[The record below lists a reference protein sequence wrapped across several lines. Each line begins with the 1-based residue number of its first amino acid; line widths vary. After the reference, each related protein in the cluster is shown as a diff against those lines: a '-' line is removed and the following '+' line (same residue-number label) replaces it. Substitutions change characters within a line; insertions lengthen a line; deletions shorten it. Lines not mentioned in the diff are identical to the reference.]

1 MLAACGVK
9 QVSKR
14 QAREKVPRG
23 CYCRLFACFECWR
36 RRRPLRRRRRG
47 AAHRA
52 ESFLVCLQPSASTAA
67 AAVEAATARLRRE
80 ANSKRAQRSVR
91 TTSRLHVTLLFS
103 YSCFDPLYA
112 LLLPMSIQFELRLP
126 VSHSD
131 CCYCCRPDLLFT
143 ELLRGRGLS
152 LLSYYLTPFHVL
164 LNDSAGPNSNTRPH

>member
-1 MLAACGVK
+1 MLAAAAAPAPPPPPLRSTPRRVLPCMLAAISLNSSSSSSGGRNCAATTTRSE
-9 QVSKR
+9 Q
-14 QAREKVPRG
+14 QARALPVDCMSLCCSP
-23 CYCRLFACFECWR
+23 
-36 RRRPLRRRRRG
+36 
-47 AAHRA
+47 
-52 ESFLVCLQPSASTAA
+52 
-67 AAVEAATARLRRE
+67 
-80 ANSKRAQRSVR
+80 
-91 TTSRLHVTLLFS
+91 TLA
-103 YSCFDPLYA
+103 CFDPLYA

>member
-1 MLAACGVK
+1 MK

-36 RRRPLRRRRRG
+36 RRGGTRRHTL
-47 AAHRA
+47 ALQNT
-52 ESFLVCLQPSASTAA
+52 ESFLVCFREAASTEAG
-67 AAVEAATARLRRE
+67 VEATTTAKQSWYSTGAL
-80 ANSKRAQRSVR
+80 
-91 TTSRLHVTLLFS
+91 SRLHVTLLFS
-103 YSCFDPLYA
+103 YSCFTLYA